1 MKHIIK
7 RTALPVLG
15 LASLGAIT
23 QAQAD
28 TEPYPAQLQ
37 SLIDEAKSLGIQVVE
52 VPNKDYRT
60 PTDLQTYY
68 DNIAVKLQGLVTEAK
83 TLKQNND
90 RQEKLYQDALRQY
103 EDAMKRYQEAQAQ
116 AKEKEAQ
123 FQKDSK
129 EYEATQ
135 ASNAKL
141 VADYQAKLA
150 EWKQKSAADKA
161 AQAQYE
167 KDLAAY
173 NQALEAQ
180 KNAQAKY
187 EKDKATYDKAQTQFE
202 ADTTKYNTDKAAY
215 EKAMSD
221 YNAKKAEYDRQ
232 LAQYQA
238 QKQAYDAAVAK
249 WEAGKNTPG
258 TLSQPESQG
267 LIFNREPQ
275 ARPTVSGQGTYFQVN
290 GGEVSGAMPIVGSS
304 IAGNKAVNKPTFQT
318 AQWADALSPAR
329 VGAGQ
334 ESDTSIRK
342 VTAIGLYKGQTATIR
357 YDNLQNSSIDG
368 RKVSSVKYDYTLL
381 ESPSDDESI
390 VGVFYTDPTE
400 TIYFGTVR
408 QPGNLKDI
416 KLKLKVT
423 FYYEDG
429 TPVDLSKTNA
439 LFSFASLN
447 RSETPQQEQEY
458 VGVIDAFKPIL
469 INGSSIVYQ
478 DGKLGAIKD
487 NDSRERGSQFNRGEW
502 DTAASSPN
510 AYWGAAA
517 GKATKPSM
525 ELIIGNHPT
534 GTSPRAGARQW
545 FQLNSSLKAT
555 GLLPA
560 KPVEPVEP
568 VKPNTPKPQTPD
580 ANPNPKPEV
589 PKATPLEKPKQP
601 QPSAGPE
608 PKAPKT
614 NDIPK
619 PKDPTDNAVTP
630 PVKPNPPKPAT
641 ATGRIEIARGSV
653 LQKTTRWVT
662 TDGKELK
669 KPVTA
674 DEFKPKESFPNYEF
688 VETKVDGNITTH
700 IYKEKPEAPKPVE
713 KPKRTTWVDEQGN
726 KLKDPKDGEHPDNEG
741 DDVPGYTLVR
751 IDKDKDGNVINVY
764 RKNPEKPVEK
774 PKRTTWVDEKGNQL
788 KDPKDG
794 EHPDNEG
801 DDVPGYTLVRINKD
815 KDGNVTNIYRKTP
828 EKPVEKPKKTTWV
841 DENGNKLKD
850 PKDGEH
856 PDKEGDDVP
865 GYTLVRIDKDKDGNV
880 INVYRKN
887 PEKPV
892 EKPKRTT
899 WVDEKGNKLKDPE
912 DGEHPDKEGDDVPG
926 YTLVRIDKD
935 KDGNITNIYRKTP
948 EKPVE
953 KPKKTTWVDEQGNK
967 LKDPEDGEH
976 PDTEGDDVPG
986 YKLLHI
992 KKDADGNI
1000 VNVYQKIPEKPKRTT
1015 WVDEH
1020 GNKLKDPE
1028 DGEHPDTEGDDV
1040 PGYRLVRVDKD
1051 KDGNI
1056 TNVYEKIKKTTW
1068 VDEHGNQL
1076 KDPQDGEHPDTEGD
1090 DVPGYKL
1097 VRVDKDKDGNITNVY
1112 EKIKKTTWVDEQ
1124 GNQLKDPQ
1132 DGEHPDNEGD
1142 DVPGYQLVRVDKDK
1156 DGNITNVYKKIE
1168 TPQPQAKELPK
1179 TGDVSALTALLGL
1192 ASLLGGAG
1200 LTPRKKRDE

>member
-1 MKHIIK
+1 M
-7 RTALPVLG
+7 PVLG

-68 DNIAVKLQGLVTEAK
+68 DNIAIKLQGLVTEAK

-90 RQEKLYQDALRQY
+90 SQEKLYQDALRQY
-103 EDAMKRYQEAQAQ
+103 DDAMKHYQEAQAQ

-129 EYEATQ
+129 EYEVTQ

-141 VADYQAKLA
+141 IADYQAKLA

-249 WEAGKNTPG
+249 WEASKNTPG

-458 VGVIDAFKPIL
+458 VGVTDAFKPIL

-545 FQLNSSLKAT
+545 FQLNSSLKAN

-614 NDIPK
+614 NEIPK

-630 PVKPNPPKPAT
+630 PVKPTPPKPTT
-641 ATGRIEIARGSV
+641 ATSRIEIARGSV
-653 LQKTTRWVT
+653 LQKTTRWIT

-726 KLKDPKDGEHPDNEG
+726 KLKDPS
-741 DDVPGYTLVR
+741 
-751 IDKDKDGNVINVY
+751 
-764 RKNPEKPVEK
+764 
-774 PKRTTWVDEKGNQL
+774 
-788 KDPKDG
+788 
-794 EHPDNEG
+794 
-801 DDVPGYTLVRINKD
+801 
-815 KDGNVTNIYRKTP
+815 
-828 EKPVEKPKKTTWV
+828 
-841 DENGNKLKD
+841 
-850 PKDGEH
+850 
-856 PDKEGDDVP
+856 
-865 GYTLVRIDKDKDGNV
+865 
-880 INVYRKN
+880 
-887 PEKPV
+887 
-892 EKPKRTT
+892 
-899 WVDEKGNKLKDPE
+899 
-912 DGEHPDKEGDDVPG
+912 
-926 YTLVRIDKD
+926 
-935 KDGNITNIYRKTP
+935 
-948 EKPVE
+948 
-953 KPKKTTWVDEQGNK
+953 
-967 LKDPEDGEH
+967 
-976 PDTEGDDVPG
+976 
-986 YKLLHI
+986 
-992 KKDADGNI
+992 NI

-1028 DGEHPDTEGDDV
+1028 DGEHPDNEGDDV

-1051 KDGNI
+1051 KDGNV

-1068 VDEHGNQL
+1068 VDEKGNKL
-1076 KDPQDGEHPDTEGD
+1076 KDPQDGEHPDNEGD
-1090 DVPGYKL
+1090 DIPGYKL

-1112 EKIKKTTWVDEQ
+1112 EKIKKTTWVDDH

-1142 DVPGYQLVRVDKDK
+1142 DIPGYKLVRVDKDK
-1156 DGNITNVYKKIE
+1156 DGNITNVYEKIE
-1168 TPQPQAKELPK
+1168 APQAKELPK

-1192 ASLLGGAG
+1192 ASLIGGAG
-1200 LTPRKKRDE
+1200 LAPRKKRDK